1 MQIGYLF
8 IWLLFFFI
16 FKYDLKQNNID
27 AIIRTTCFTLLS
39 YVILEHDLKA
49 SFKEGLSSSSSA
61 SSTGQINIPSA
72 TTISENPI
80 TIKASKYKKQSKKCD
95 YLQKQKQITTNSLFQ
110 MFNKLNNSPSV
121 TNSQL
126 QIVQGNFNDL
136 FAIKDSD
143 TDCVTN
149 T

>member
-1 MQIGYLF
+1 M
-8 IWLLFFFI
+8 
-16 FKYDLKQNNID
+16 
-27 AIIRTTCFTLLS
+27 LS

-95 YLQKQKQITTNSLFQ
+95 YLQKQKQLTTNSLYQ
-110 MFNKLNNSPSV
+110 MFDKLNNSPSV

>member
-1 MQIGYLF
+1 
-8 IWLLFFFI
+8 
-16 FKYDLKQNNID
+16 
-27 AIIRTTCFTLLS
+27 
-39 YVILEHDLKA
+39 
-49 SFKEGLSSSSSA
+49 
-61 SSTGQINIPSA
+61 
-72 TTISENPI
+72 
-80 TIKASKYKKQSKKCD
+80 
-95 YLQKQKQITTNSLFQ
+95 